1 MLVLGVET
9 SCDETGVALLEV
21 TSGASPEDIPRGLIR
36 GQALHSQV
44 DLHRLYGGV
53 VPELASRDH
62 LLRLLPLLEQT
73 LHEAGCRPEE
83 IDRVAVTQGPGLAGA
98 LLVGTGFAYG
108 LAAALKRPVMPVHHL
123 EGHLLSPLLE
133 APGLGFPFVALLVSG
148 GHTQLLEV
156 VDVGAYTLLGETID
170 DACGEAFDKS
180 AQLLGLGYP
189 GGPEIARLAE
199 TGCLGRFPL
208 PRPLLNRQTLD
219 FSFAGLKTA
228 VLTHVKKAGGLVAL
242 DGQDRADLAAE
253 TQRAIVDV
261 LVAKAMDAL
270 SATGHQRLVVA
281 GGVSANKLLRLQ
293 LTARAEALGAS
304 VYFPPVSLCTD
315 NGVMI
320 AWAAGLRGLR
330 GDPGGAPGAFAVR
343 PRWPLEALGSD
354 AILA

>member
-1 MLVLGVET
+1 VLVLGVET

-21 TSGASPEDIPRGLIR
+21 APGPSRDEIPRGIIR

-108 LAAALKRPVMPVHHL
+108 LAAALKRPVMSVHHL

-133 APGLGFPFVALLVSG
+133 AHGLGFPFVALLVSG

-156 VDVGAYTLLGETID
+156 VDIGKYTLLGETID

-199 TGCLGRFPL
+199 AGRLGRFPL

-228 VLTHVKKAGGLVAL
+228 VLTHVKKAGGIGAL
-242 DGQDRADLAAE
+242 ADQDRADLAAE
-253 TQRAIVDV
+253 TQQAIVDV

-270 SATGHQRLVVA
+270 SATGLQSLVVA
-281 GGVSANKLLRLQ
+281 GGVSANKLLRAQ
-293 LTARAEALGAS
+293 LSGRAAALGAS
-304 VYFPPVSLCTD
+304 VRYPRASLCTD

-320 AWAAGLRGLR
+320 AWAGGLRALR
-330 GDPGGAPGAFAVR
+330 GDPGKAPGVFAVR
-343 PRWPLEALGSD
+343 PRWPLEALDSD
-354 AILA
+354 AVLA